1 MSVDELKYLE
11 DIFETILKLELVI
24 GSDKRYERFITN
36 QSLVWSAERA
46 FEIIGESVRKF
57 KMLNNSIEI
66 NNAAEIIALRNRIA
80 HAYDSVDY
88 LKLWAIY
95 INHLPNLKTEVQELI
110 NKYQP

>member
-1 MSVDELKYLE
+1 MSVEELKYLE

-57 KMLNNSIEI
+57 QLTNNKIEI
-66 NNAAEIIALRNRIA
+66 TNAVEIIGLRNRIA

-88 LKLWAIY
+88 PKLWSIF
-95 INHLPNLKTEVQELI
+95 INHLPNLKSEVQELI
-110 NKYQP
+110 NRYQP